1 MRKRLNLIVLVGEI
15 LCIVVLHS
23 VKTNHS
29 EKNNTS
35 FTQKLMGMGKF
46 QSLRSSLTISA
57 LK

>member
-23 VKTNHS
+23 IKTNHS
-29 EKNNTS
+29 EKSNSS
-35 FTQKLMGMGKF
+35 FTQKLVGLGKF
-46 QSLRSSLTISA
+46 QAFRSSLTISA

>member
-15 LCIVVLHS
+15 LCIVLLHS
-23 VKTNHS
+23 VKTSHS
-29 EKNNTS
+29 EKSNTS
-35 FTQKLMGMGKF
+35 FTQKLMSLGKF